1 MPGAWHCAPVLWVPW
16 RGAAP
21 ERLSA
26 SDVQFLYLEDEST
39 PAQLGSV
46 SVFDAPAAG
55 GPFDHDALVSL
66 IEQRISLVPRYRQV
80 VRGVP
85 GGVANPVWVDDAD
98 FDVGYHVRRSAL
110 PRPGTTAQ
118 LLELAARVLSR
129 RLDRDRPLW
138 ELYFVEGL
146 ASGGFATIS
155 KAHQALVDGV
165 SVVDLQT
172 VLLDSSEEPSPVP
185 AGVWQPGPPPGPLGL
200 LGDALVEV
208 ATSPRA
214 AVGAIGGGLSG
225 ARSAAGRVARVSR
238 DVAAFVS
245 STARPA
251 PGSPLAAAPS
261 GQRRLATLATSLEDH
276 RRVRAAHGGTVND
289 VVLAVVTGA
298 LRAWLLTR
306 GEPVHGRTT
315 LRAAVPLSVH
325 GGEDLSA
332 ARTVRPFLVDLPVGE
347 PSPAVRLHQVG
358 YAMAAH
364 AASGRAVQ
372 AGTQTRLSGFAPPTV
387 HALGAR
393 VTSGLTRRASNLVVT
408 NVPGPQHPL
417 YAAGARLRE
426 TYPLVPLAG
435 GHAVSVGLT
444 SYDGSVFYGL
454 LADRVAVPDVDVLAE
469 SLATALEELL
479 ASAS

>member
-1 MPGAWHCAPVLWVPW
+1 M
-16 RGAAP
+16 
-21 ERLSA
+21 RLSA
-26 SDVQFLYLEDEST
+26 SDVQFLYLEDEHT

-46 SVFDAPAAG
+46 SVFDAPASA
-55 GPFDHDALVSL
+55 PFDHEALVSL
-66 IEQRISLVPRYRQV
+66 IEQRIALVPRYRQV

-110 PRPGTTAQ
+110 PRPGTHEQ
-118 LLELAARVLSR
+118 LLELAGRVLSR

-146 ASGGFATIS
+146 MGGGFAMIS

-172 VLLDSSEEPSPVP
+172 VLLDSTEEPRAVP
-185 AGVWQPGPPPGPLGL
+185 AGTWQPGRRPGPVGL
-200 LGDALVEV
+200 LADALVEV

-214 AVGAIGGGLSG
+214 AAAVVGGGVSG
-225 ARSAAGRVARVSR
+225 ARGAAGRVLRASR

-245 STARPA
+245 STARSA
-251 PGSPLAAAPS
+251 PDSPLAAAPS
-261 GQRRLATLATSLEDH
+261 SGRRLATLATTLEEH

-289 VVLAVVTGA
+289 VALAVVTGA

-306 GEPVHGRTT
+306 GERVSGRTT
-315 LRAAVPLSVH
+315 LRAAVPLSVR
-325 GGEDLSA
+325 GEEDLTS

-347 PSPAVRLHQVG
+347 PSAAVRLHQIS

-364 AASGRAVQ
+364 TASGRAVQ
-372 AGTQTRLSGFAPPTV
+372 AETQTRLSGFAPPTV

-393 VTSGLTRRASNLVVT
+393 VTAGLTRRASNLVVT

-426 TYPLVPLAG
+426 TYPLVPLDG

-469 SLATALEELL
+469 SLRTALDELL
-479 ASAS
+479 ASAT